1 MVSDIQRGTTVNP
14 TPLSSIDEDEE
25 GEVDI
30 DQLKPAAQAYS
41 SADEALAKLKLA
53 AADYDDL
60 VLEQFTM
67 PDASCSWCPELY
79 KQLRDLMTASDTK
92 GEQKSYFAEIMA
104 ISGRTENIGFL
115 IDSLKNATTQEQ
127 KDIFSEALELTAGND
142 KVTQYLGD
150 QLGTTAG
157 NQQLKESLLAAL
169 TNQSTRVAAEIIVKA
184 TAEGNDPDGFYSL
197 GIGLGEFVPD
207 DESLPYLQEL
217 AQKRDQ
223 YSHLAVK
230 ALINGGL
237 PGLRRAFDVLTNSKD
252 AAKDQELLKDAADHV
267 TYDEDTEQYL
277 QQVVETSKQPF
288 LVDFAKKV
296 LEDFKGTG
304 EDEIVIDEEG
314 GEEADQVSE

>member
-1 MVSDIQRGTTVNP
+1 
-14 TPLSSIDEDEE
+14 
-25 GEVDI
+25 
-30 DQLKPAAQAYS
+30 
-41 SADEALAKLKLA
+41 
-53 AADYDDL
+53 
-60 VLEQFTM
+60 
-67 PDASCSWCPELY
+67 
-79 KQLRDLMTASDTK
+79 MTASDTK